1 MKKERNR
8 MKKAQ
13 SRKREPF
20 RIYRASITVEAAVLA
35 VIYSDFSADVFVTE
49 DDHVLSADRSGSTGN
64 HICGRTRYIKDVL
77 EDSFS
82 TTGNGRNKRESGIAG
97 G

>member
-1 MKKERNR
+1 MKKETRTFSDISGFYY
-8 MKKAQ
+8 
-13 SRKREPF
+13 SRGGSF
-20 RIYRASITVEAAVLA
+20 ISDT
-35 VIYSDFSADVFVTE
+35 DFSADVFVTE

>member
-20 RIYRASITVEAAVLA
+20 RIYRASITVEAALLYPILIFLLMFLLQKTITYYQQTDQA
-35 VIYSDFSADVFVTE
+35 AQ
-49 DDHVLSADRSGSTGN
+49 GN